1 MNFRTLLCA
10 SAATCVVIGG
20 VAVGGEANAQAARG
34 RAAGQDASNGVAL
47 DEIIVTATRRETRL
61 QEAPIA
67 VTALSRQT
75 LEKERVVTIADAT
88 RLAPSFAATTQGDH
102 GVITLTMRG
111 IGNDSAKTEYAD
123 PEVAL
128 FVDGVYS
135 PRAEGASSMLFDLD
149 SIEVLR
155 GPQGT
160 LWGRNSTAG
169 AVNMQTAKPTLDSVY
184 GTFTLGGGNYGRL
197 RARGAV
203 NVPITDTLALR
214 FAAAHEEHDGYVSYQ
229 SPTGQIPGIDAQ
241 RAAYLAAGG
250 TAAGFRAIDPNLFI
264 QNGPRYSSQDQS
276 AVRLSALWKPN
287 DQFSW
292 NLSYEYF
299 ADRGT
304 LDANLMQTP
313 RPGQKFWSIL
323 ADTPGYVHRDV
334 NTIRSRMDYQFNPD
348 IAFTYIA
355 GYSHYTGESDFD
367 QDGGTHAPRWFADP
381 STTHQ
386 EDRTNY
392 SRYESMSHEVQV
404 KSTGKHTID
413 WILGLYYQAEDN
425 KIRFDIPIFNG
436 TEIGTVG
443 WQGSFIQPK
452 ETVRSEAAFGQATWN
467 FSDQFRVTGGL
478 RYTSDHRK
486 NERGTNNAWAFN
498 AACPQV
504 PIDPGTDP
512 LSPAQN
518 PRCFNT
524 YQHNDASFKS
534 DKLTWLARAEGD
546 LTQGLLAYASVST
559 GYKSGGTQDG
569 GLFYRPETLTNYE
582 AGLKLTF
589 LGGRATWNNALY
601 HEDFK
606 NFQQAAPVTFSDG
619 GHGLAIS
626 NLRGKTKVTGFESE
640 LSFRPTA
647 DDMLQAYVAFLH
659 TKAGS
664 GLLGS
669 NDYANLPSPCPDSR
683 IGACVDVTG
692 NTLPHAPDFA
702 TQVVYQHDFHLGNGA
717 TLTPRASFHYET
729 SSWLS
734 LLHDGAGDKQRS
746 WHRTDLNLEYR
757 VNADR
762 PWSITAWV
770 QNLEDKKVRTN
781 AGATSDNI
789 YTSQYQP
796 PRTFGMDFRVDF

>member
-1 MNFRTLLCA
+1 MQLRSLLCA
-10 SAATCVVIGG
+10 SAATWAALAGTALAQEG
-20 VAVGGEANAQAARG
+20 VRSAGGGEVG
-34 RAAGQDASNGVAL
+34 LS
-47 DEIIVTATRRETRL
+47 EIVVTAMRRETLL
-61 QEAPIA
+61 QETPIA
-67 VTALSRQT
+67 VTALGRNI

-88 RLAPSFAATTQGDH
+88 RLVPSFAATTEGDH

-128 FVDGVYS
+128 FVDGIYS
-135 PRAEGASSMLFDLD
+135 PRAEGASAMLFDLD
-149 SIEVLR
+149 SVEVLR

-169 AVNMQTAKPTLDSVY
+169 AVNMQTAKPKLDGLFGTLTV
-184 GTFTLGGGNYGRL
+184 GGGNFGRL
-197 RARGAV
+197 RVRGAV
-203 NVPITDTLALR
+203 NVPLTDTLALR

-229 SPTGQIPGIDAQ
+229 SPTGQIPSLAAQ
-241 RAAYLAAGG
+241 RTAFLAAGG
-250 TAAGFRAIDPNLFI
+250 AAADFRAIDPNLFI
-264 QNGPRYSSQDQS
+264 QQGQRYGAQDQS
-276 AVRLSALWKPN
+276 AVRVSALWRPTE
-287 DQFSW
+287 QLQW

-299 ADRGT
+299 ADRGS
-304 LDANLMQTP
+304 LNANLMQTP

-334 NTIRSRMDYQFNPD
+334 NTIRSRIDYQFNPD
-348 IAFTYIA
+348 IAFSYIA
-355 GYSHYTGESDFD
+355 GYSHFTGESDFD
-367 QDGGTHAPRWFADP
+367 QDGGAHVPRWFADP

-386 EDRTNY
+386 EDRTTS
-392 SRYESMSHEVQV
+392 SRYESYSHEVQV
-404 KSTGKHTID
+404 HSSGKQTVD

-425 KIRFDIPIFNG
+425 RIRFDIPIFNG

-467 FSDQFRVTGGL
+467 ISDRFRLTGGL
-478 RYTSDHRK
+478 RYTNDHRANK
-486 NERGTNNAWAFN
+486 GGTNNAWAFN
-498 AACPQV
+498 PACPQA
-504 PIDPGTDP
+504 PLDPGTNP
-512 LSPAQN
+512 LSPAEN
-518 PRCFNT
+518 PSCFTT
-524 YQHNDASFKS
+524 YQHNDASYKS
-534 DKLTWLARAEGD
+534 DKVTWLARAEGD
-546 LTQGLLAYASVST
+546 LAQGLMAYASVST

-569 GLFYRPETLTNYE
+569 GLFYKPETLTNYE
-582 AGLKLTF
+582 AGVKLTF

-601 HEDFK
+601 YEDFK

-619 GHGLAIS
+619 SHGLAFS
-626 NLRGKTKVTGFESE
+626 NLGGKTKVTGFESE
-640 LSFRPTA
+640 LSIRPT
-647 DDMLQAYVAFLH
+647 DDDVLQAFVAFLH

-669 NDYANLPSPCPDSR
+669 NDYGNLPSPCPDAR

-692 NTLPHAPDFA
+692 HTLPHAPDFA
-702 TQVVYQHDFHLGNGA
+702 TTVAYEHDFHLPNGA
-717 TLTPRASFHYET
+717 TLTPRASVHYET

-734 LLHDGAGDKQRS
+734 LLHDGAGDKQGS

-757 VNADR
+757 PAGDH
-762 PWSITAWV
+762 PWALSAWV

-781 AGATSDNI
+781 AGATGDNI

-796 PRTFGMDFRVDF
+796 PRTFGVDLKVDF